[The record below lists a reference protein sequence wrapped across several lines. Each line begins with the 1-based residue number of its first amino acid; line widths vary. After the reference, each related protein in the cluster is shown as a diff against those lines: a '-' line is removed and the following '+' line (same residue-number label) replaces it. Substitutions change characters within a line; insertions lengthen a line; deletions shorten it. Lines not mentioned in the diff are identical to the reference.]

1 MMVGSMC
8 LHGAGETAKPSLIA
22 ITVNILNVAFS
33 WALSGADVRIGGAV
47 VENPFPFDMHVIG
60 IALGTSLSYAV
71 GALLTVGILI
81 RGVKDL
87 RLHAAEMSP
96 DGAMVRRL
104 VRVGVPTFFEGLS
117 MWAVNLFVL
126 LFIGII
132 ALDSAEGAGLQGA
145 HIIAVQWEAFSFLP
159 GFAIGTAAGA
169 LAGQYLGAGNPQMAR
184 RAVLVCTGIGIVLMG
199 TLGIVFMVGG
209 RWLTAIVSTEPVHL
223 EHAPRLLLICGVT
236 QVFFASAM
244 VIRQGLRGVGDT
256 RWTLV
261 ITTVSSYGVRLPAA
275 WILGVVMGWGLEGIW
290 IGLCGELA
298 VRAMLFAARFLHGG
312 WTRLEV

>member
-1 MMVGSMC
+1 MFCCSSGSSRW
-8 LHGAGETAKPSLIA
+8 TAP
-22 ITVNILNVAFS
+22 
-33 WALSGADVRIGGAV
+33 
-47 VENPFPFDMHVIG
+47 
-60 IALGTSLSYAV
+60 
-71 GALLTVGILI
+71 
-81 RGVKDL
+81 RG
-87 RLHAAEMSP
+87 RGS
-96 DGAMVRRL
+96 
-104 VRVGVPTFFEGLS
+104 
-117 MWAVNLFVL
+117 
-126 LFIGII
+126 
-132 ALDSAEGAGLQGA
+132 
-145 HIIAVQWEAFSFLP
+145 
-159 GFAIGTAAGA
+159 
-169 LAGQYLGAGNPQMAR
+169 
-184 RAVLVCTGIGIVLMG
+184 GIGIVLMG